1 MVDESMEL
9 KDVILSTLAEIEEIS
24 SLPEPLERQT
34 PINETK
40 KGMEPLDEPSVPEI
54 RPIEKK
60 TDIIETVHVVRD
72 DEARMLE
79 GIRER
84 LLVLFEGFQ
93 SPNNTQIEAKVDL
106 TLNFFEYLLATIDNR
121 LETIKES

>member
-1 MVDESMEL
+1 MEL
-9 KDVILSTLAEIEEIS
+9 KDVILSTLAEIEE
-24 SLPEPLERQT
+24 LTVPEPAEAARTVKEEKFQ
-34 PINETK
+34 PKEEEPFAPKPQPMEEKGQNVVET
-40 KGMEPLDEPSVPEI
+40 I
-54 RPIEKK
+54 
-60 TDIIETVHVVRD
+60 HVIRD

-93 SPNNTQIEAKVDL
+93 SPNNKQIEAKIDL
-106 TLNFFEYLLATIDNR
+106 TLNFFEYLLATIDHR

>member
-1 MVDESMEL
+1 MEL
-9 KDVILSTLAEIEEIS
+9 KDVILSTLAEIEELA
-24 SLPEPLERQT
+24 SLPESVEKSEPRLKEEKPFPESSIPKIEEGPLFSPT
-34 PINETK
+34 ET
-40 KGMEPLDEPSVPEI
+40 VVQNVV
-54 RPIEKK
+54 
-60 TDIIETVHVVRD
+60 ETVHIVRD

-106 TLNFFEYLLATIDNR
+106 TLNFFEYLLATIDHR
-121 LETIKES
+121 LETIKE

>member
-1 MVDESMEL
+1 MEL
-9 KDVILSTLAEIEEIS
+9 KDVILSTLAEIEE
-24 SLPEPLERQT
+24 LTTAP
-34 PINETK
+34 K
-40 KGMEPLDEPSVPEI
+40 
-54 RPIEKK
+54 PIEKIVLPNK
-60 TDIIETVHVVRD
+60 EEQNFFKEELAIATRNVADPIAQILETVHVVRD

-93 SPNNTQIEAKVDL
+93 SPNNKQIEAKVDL